1 MVGKL
6 MELRAIQYHMDFIC
20 NDGIYFEAKPLVSPP
35 RVPLL
40 YTLAKLFPCIV
51 FSSDLISL
59 FVDYWDISF
68 VFGNLEALIMLHT
81 MKYIR
86 RFGVITSCWRWWRLW
101 CCWILKARLVVT
113 FFGRTSVI
121 VLSSLTIFHEVV
133 LE

>member
-1 MVGKL
+1 

-20 NDGIYFEAKPLVSPP
+20 NDGIYFEAEPLVSPS

-51 FSSDLISL
+51 FSSDFISL

-68 VFGNLEALIMLHT
+68 VFGNLEELIMMHT

-86 RFGVITSCWRWWRLW
+86 CFRLPTSCWRRWWRLW
-101 CCWILKARLVVT
+101 CCWILKARLVLV
-113 FFGRTSVI
+113 F
-121 VLSSLTIFHEVV
+121 SSLTIFHEKV